1 MKLWFT
7 WIYPLKI
14 VIFHSY
20 VTVKPRGNSLKNG
33 KWWFSANCDCL
44 PEGGTSSFCSYLTWN
59 CRPKKLRIGGQ
70 STLESVWSVW
80 SVCLFE
86 KRPTMK
92 GPSIHMAT
100 RFISHRI
107 HGAGIYANKK
117 GVYWWDPCYHIHGS
131 YGYGWWHD
139 PSPFQDSHLGT
150 RSELRHHILCNASGP
165 WARSTCSIFFGPL
178 GQSRNG
184 NMNFKKQ
191 RFSHHGMSLSVRFH
205 AVPWTSFYFLLSF
218 LFIHR
223 HDLFPMARSSS
234 AQNLFSPGAD
244 LCLDRL
250 ARGYQRRFKRPYQN
264 AQKHSW
270 NIGKVLKHGVK
281 YQFCGSIGVSRST
294 LCELIFSWDNL
305 GSYSVLQ
312 QGQRWHWISQTHKLH
327 W

>member
-1 MKLWFT
+1 MWQ
-7 WIYPLKI
+7 WNPEGIPLKKWWM
-14 VIFHSY
+14 VIFG
-20 VTVKPRGNSLKNG
+20 KPWLIARGWDLI
-33 KWWFSANCDCL
+33 NCQRVGFPTFVHISHEIVDQRNWEL
-44 PEGGTSSFCSYLTWN
+44 EGNQHWNPCDLCDLYASSSGPPWRDHLFIW
-59 CRPKKLRIGGQ
+59 RIRHGD
-70 STLESVWSVW
+70 
-80 SVCLFE
+80 
-86 KRPTMK
+86 P
-92 GPSIHMAT
+92 IHM
-100 RFISHRI
+100 
-107 HGAGIYANKK
+107 GA
-117 GVYWWDPCYHIHGS
+117 DTTPHHFRT
-131 YGYGWWHD
+131 HE
-139 PSPFQDSHLGT
+139 HLAT
-150 RSELRHHILCNASGP
+150 RSEVHHHILCNASGP
-165 WARSTCSIFFGPL
+165 WARSTCSNFFVARTVPKWKNL
-178 GQSRNG
+178 
-184 NMNFKKQ
+184 NFKKQ
-191 RFSHHGMSLSVRFH
+191 RFSHHGMSLSARFH

-250 ARGYQRRFKRPYQN
+250 ARGYQRRFKRPYQD

-312 QGQRWHWISQTHKLH
+312 QGQRWQWISQTHKLH